1 MWLCCLQSIGNEPD
15 KLYKTLEIEV
25 KGHDLAV
32 IKSYEQFVCMA
43 ARELDVNVS
52 KVYVR
57 FVFSTECFY
66 TQDEVGVAFQTQHL
80 GFESSCL
87 T

>member
-1 MWLCCLQSIGNEPD
+1 MVLLWSCCLQSTGNEPD
-15 KLYKTLEIEV
+15 KLYQTLEIEV
-25 KGHDLAV
+25 KGHDPTV

-57 FVFSTECFY
+57 PVFSRECFC
-66 TQDEVGVAFQTQHL
+66 TPTP
-80 GFESSCL
+80 
-87 T
+87 